1 MATIIKFSHFRNR
14 RDYLFKYEILLE
26 QRIWPTLIFG
36 KQITDS
42 FMGMGYFCC
51 IYLYIR
57 G

>member
-1 MATIIKFSHFRNR
+1 MATIIKFSHSRNR

-36 KQITDS
+36 KQITYS